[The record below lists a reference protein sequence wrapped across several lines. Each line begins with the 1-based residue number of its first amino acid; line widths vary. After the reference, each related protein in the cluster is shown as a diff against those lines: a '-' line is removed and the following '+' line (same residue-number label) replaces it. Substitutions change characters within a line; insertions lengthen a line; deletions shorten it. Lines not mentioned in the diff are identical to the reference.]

1 MGVGMILK
9 TLTGLLL
16 TVFCFG
22 VFAQD
27 AKPMPVRTIT
37 VGALAVQVEVAQTEE
52 ELDRGLMGRPALP
65 DDRGMLFVFDHNG
78 RQCFWMEDTPV
89 PLDIAFIR
97 PSGSI
102 ANVAT
107 MRAETTNQ
115 HCSKGSIYFALEMR
129 EGWLSA
135 HGIKA
140 GAKVTN
146 LPTP

>member
-1 MGVGMILK
+1 MPFR
-9 TLTGLLL
+9 TGWKSLEELR
-16 TVFCFG
+16 
-22 VFAQD
+22 A
-27 AKPMPVRTIT
+27 I
-37 VGALAVQVEVAQTEE
+37 ALA
-52 ELDRGLMGRPALP
+52 
-65 DDRGMLFVFDHNG
+65 
-78 RQCFWMEDTPV
+78 
-89 PLDIAFIR
+89 
-97 PSGSI
+97 
-102 ANVAT
+102 